1 MLRRFEVSYPTVSP
15 PLKPIDKIISPPSK
29 LTDKMSSSPQNETG
43 FHSSSDVDEI
53 YFDEDQNSGK
63 LKSKSQT
70 IELFSSVLGL
80 QVGTS
85 E

>member
-1 MLRRFEVSYPTVSP
+1 
-15 PLKPIDKIISPPSK
+15 
-29 LTDKMSSSPQNETG
+29 MSSSPQNETG
-43 FHSSSDVDEI
+43 FHSSSEVDEI